1 MLFVL
6 SKNGSQ
12 DSGAE
17 TNCDDDEAGLG
28 VQDGEGRTG
37 SKKELA
43 LLDKMMSD
51 VPLKDAKPLRPL
63 RLCNLTLSTPR
74 KLVLSSSRPKHRYT
88 VGLHFLLILKH
99 GYQVRAII
107 QSSLTSSGEGLTDCK
122 CYDIQLKR

>member
-17 TNCDDDEAGLG
+17 TNCDDDEAGLD

-43 LLDKMMSD
+43 LLDKTMSD

-63 RLCNLTLSTPR
+63 RLCSF
-74 KLVLSSSRPKHRYT
+74 LSSSRPQHRYT
-88 VGLHFLLILKH
+88 VELHFLLFLKH

-122 CYDIQLKR
+122 CYDMQLRR